1 MKQNMHTLKPL
12 FIGVTGGTASGTT
25 SLCNRIR
32 ERIHLNCSYI
42 SLDSFYR
49 GLSQE
54 DHENAQNYN
63 FDHPNAL
70 DFDLAFEVLQD
81 LLAGRDVNI
90 PVYDFTTHAR
100 YKVIS
105 HIF

>member
-1 MKQNMHTLKPL
+1 MQQHHLKPL
-12 FIGVTGGTASGTT
+12 FIGVTGGTASGKT

-42 SLDSFYR
+42 SLDSFYK

-54 DHENAQNYN
+54 DHDNAQNYN

-70 DFDLAFEVLQD
+70 DFDLAFELLKE
-81 LLAGRDVNI
+81 LLAGRDVEI

-100 YKVIS
+100 
-105 HIF
+105 